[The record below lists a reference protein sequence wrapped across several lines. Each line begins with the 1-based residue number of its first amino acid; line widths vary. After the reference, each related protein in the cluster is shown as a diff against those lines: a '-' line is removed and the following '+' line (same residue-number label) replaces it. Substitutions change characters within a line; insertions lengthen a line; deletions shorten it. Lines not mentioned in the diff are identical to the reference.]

1 MSARSLTRI
10 LVVLPMY
17 GGSLPVG
24 RYCAGALA
32 GLGHLVD
39 VFEAPD
45 FYGAFSALKNLRV
58 TADRLDHLEH
68 AFLQNVSQAI
78 MAKVETFEPDLVLA
92 MAQAPLS
99 RQALKRLRRDG
110 VATAMW
116 FVEDHRVFTYWQ
128 AFAPHYDFF
137 AVIQKEPFLSRLAQA
152 GVENALYLPMAADPA
167 IHRPLDLTPAER
179 RLFGSDLSF
188 VGAGYPNR
196 RLAFRELFGFDLKIW
211 GSDWDG
217 EVALAP
223 RIQLGGRR
231 VVTEESVKVFCA
243 SKINLN
249 LHSGLDP
256 AALVPEG
263 DFVNPRTFELAMC
276 GAFQLVSARTL
287 LPEVFGPDEAA
298 VFTDMAGLAQACAHY
313 LAHPEEREAMAARA
327 RKRALAEHTYTARM
341 AALLDF
347 VAARRPGFGTGARR
361 EAGLSELP
369 EALRGDLSGL
379 LSELGLPADAAF
391 ADVVT
396 AVRARQGRLTDLE
409 TAVLFLDEWRRQYA
423 GR

>member
-1 MSARSLTRI
+1 MPARPLART

-24 RYCAGALA
+24 RSCAKALA
-32 GLGHLVD
+32 EIGHLVD

-45 FYGAFSALKNLRV
+45 FYGAFSALKKLRV
-58 TADRLDHLEH
+58 TSDRLDYLEH
-68 AFLQNVSQAI
+68 AFLQTVSQAVL
-78 MAKVETFEPDLVLA
+78 AKVETFEPDLVLA
-92 MAQAPLS
+92 MAQAPVS

-116 FVEDHRVFTYWQ
+116 FVEDHRIFTYWQ

-137 AVIQKEPFLSRLAQA
+137 AVIQKEPFLSRLAAA
-152 GVENALYLPMAADPA
+152 GVENALYLPLAADPDV
-167 IHRPLDLTPAER
+167 HRPLDLTPAER
-179 RLFGSDLSF
+179 RQFGSDLSF

-196 RLAFRELFGFDLKIW
+196 RLAFRELAEFDLKIW

-217 EVALAP
+217 EVLLAP
-223 RIQLGGRR
+223 RLQLGGRR
-231 VVTEESVKVFCA
+231 VDTEESVRVFNA
-243 SKINLN
+243 ARINLN

-256 AALVPEG
+256 AKLVPEG

-276 GAFQLVSARTL
+276 GAFQLVSDRTL
-287 LPEVFGPDEAA
+287 LPEVFSKDEVA
-298 VFTDMAGLAQACAHY
+298 VFDSMEGLKQAVRHY
-313 LAHPEEREAMAARA
+313 LAHPGERAAMAARA
-327 RKRALAEHTYTARM
+327 RERALREHTYAARM
-341 AALLDF
+341 EALCGF
-347 VAARRPGFGTGARR
+347 IASRRPDFGTGARR
-361 EAGLSELP
+361 EAALSDLP
-369 EALRGDLSGL
+369 SGL
-379 LSELGLPADAAF
+379 RAELGGLLAELGLPGDAVF

-409 TAVLFLDEWRRQYA
+409 TTILFLDEWRKQYG